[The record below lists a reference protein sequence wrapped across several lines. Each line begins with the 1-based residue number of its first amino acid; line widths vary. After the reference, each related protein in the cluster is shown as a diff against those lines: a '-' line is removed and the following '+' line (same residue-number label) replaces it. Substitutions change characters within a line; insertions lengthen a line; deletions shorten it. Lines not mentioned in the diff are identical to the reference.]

1 MIRRPPR
8 SKRPDTLFPYT
19 PLFRSSRPGQKA
31 VESGSSGARG
41 TFRARSAQTTHRH
54 RARVPAFRCR
64 RPVCADSD
72 RSLRSAQT
80 ANGLRKY
87 WRQPDRHAGGPVSS
101 TINGPGADCPW
112 SAQKRPVAAHA
123 VDRAVLRW
131 CERLSKKSPAEL
143 GAANLGGGAHVREAH
158 VDRRVGFGL
167 RDFKQGFAGQFE
179 HGQEMH
185 NDDRSRVAL
194 MDALHEKLGE
204 LHELHIAKAAQYLA
218 QDRKSTRLNSSH

>member
-1 MIRRPPR
+1 MRI
-8 SKRPDTLFPYT
+8 SDW
-19 PLFRSSRPGQKA
+19 SSD
-31 VESGSSGARG
+31 VCSS
-41 TFRARSAQTTHRH
+41 
-54 RARVPAFRCR
+54 
-64 RPVCADSD
+64 D
-72 RSLRSAQT
+72 L
-80 ANGLRKY
+80 
-87 WRQPDRHAGGPVSS
+87 
-101 TINGPGADCPW
+101 
-112 SAQKRPVAAHA
+112 RPVAAHA

-143 GAANLGGGAHVREAH
+143 GAASLGGGAHVREAH

-204 LHELHIAKAAQYLA
+204 LHELHLAQAAQYLA
-218 QDRKSTRLNSSH
+218 HAIANAQLLARDAGVRLQAGPTP